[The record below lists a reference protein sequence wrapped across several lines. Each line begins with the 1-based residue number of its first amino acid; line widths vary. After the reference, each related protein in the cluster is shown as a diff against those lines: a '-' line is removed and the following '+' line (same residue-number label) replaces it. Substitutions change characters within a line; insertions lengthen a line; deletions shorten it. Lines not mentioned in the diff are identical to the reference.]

1 MAKGTLGAG
10 HRELQDPVSQD
21 GLSDC
26 AVQKG
31 SELRE
36 PGYKGQGGFTL
47 ASSDLGLLL
56 SLFGPCPVSLL
67 CDLTGLTCSP
77 FPAFPF
83 LPSGLFCPA
92 LSLLPPSKVWST
104 VGGER
109 ESVLPRGGLHKTLG
123 RKHVSH

>member
-1 MAKGTLGAG
+1 MLRMVKGTLGAS

-36 PGYKGQGGFTL
+36 PRYQGQGGFTL
-47 ASSDLGLLL
+47 VSSDLGLLL

-67 CDLTGLTCSP
+67 CDLTGFTCSP

-92 LSLLPPSKVWST
+92 LSLLPPSQWEES
-104 VGGER
+104 GNLCYPGEASIKLW
-109 ESVLPRGGLHKTLG
+109 EGNM
-123 RKHVSH
+123 